1 MNPMAHSILSRT
13 IGLITGR
20 KLLRLLT
27 TTLSIVFVQPAWAG
41 PRVEGQQD
49 NETFKKAVALQEIP
63 NKNHVAGYLLEK
75 DDCIIALPEVKTAA
89 GEPLNSLL
97 NSKRGPAGVKYDGP
111 CHRISGDVRLLKQ
124 PPAVGMPSGTPAC
137 ARIMF
142 ISKKHELDVAAEETV
157 VFAQTSIAS
166 HVNHDAV
173 RFANGRR
180 ILLQILNRSQ

>member
-1 MNPMAHSILSRT
+1 MAHSILSRT

-20 KLLRLLT
+20 QLLRVLT
-27 TTLSIVFVQPAWAG
+27 AVLSTVFVQPAWAG
-41 PRVEGQQD
+41 PRVEGQKD
-49 NETFKKAVALQEIP
+49 NETLKKAIALQEIP
-63 NKNHVAGYLLEK
+63 NKNHVAGYLLAK

-97 NSKRGPAGVKYDGP
+97 NTNAALQALSMTGHATGYPGMCDYSLAT
-111 CHRISGDVRLLKQ
+111 
-124 PPAVGMPSGTPAC
+124 PAVGMPPDAPAC

-142 ISKKHELDVAAEETV
+142 ISEKHELDVAAEQTAL
-157 VFAQTSIAS
+157 FAQTSIAS